1 MSSCWNNLRV
11 RILCQHTADDVEL
24 RDGANEVGNRVGL
37 DGEHADIG
45 RGVDRGREKSV
56 NYSKRSFLFAH

>member
-1 MSSCWNNLRV
+1 MSPCWNNLRV
-11 RILCQHTADDVEL
+11 RTVYEHTADNVEL
-24 RDGANEVGNRVGL
+24 RDGANEVGDRVRL